1 MNADDYV
8 KMPKGGGEKHLQIG
22 PWSFFVLNFIFHE
35 NCAEGTH
42 LYDSPVTN
50 VLSSE
55 LLEWEVTFY
64 VQDLVLLKD
73 ALKSWLL
80 GFLINT
86 FLKLRLNPKCIYA
99 SPTEFALL
107 TN

>member
-1 MNADDYV
+1 MTMS
-8 KMPKGGGEKHLQIG
+8 KCPKEGEKSIYRLVHEAFLSLI
-22 PWSFFVLNFIFHE
+22 SFFMKIVQRVHIYM
-35 NCAEGTH
+35 TH
-42 LYDSPVTN
+42 LL
-50 VLSSE
+50 LSCE
-55 LLEWEVTFY
+55 LLEREVTFY

-99 SPTEFALL
+99 SPIEFALL